1 MGNWFVKSFDNYF
14 KFIDEESSMIVLT
27 SGSVDDSGSVH
38 NVISYNFLSE
48 SVPKYEGIR
57 DSFISSSFFTS
68 SYTGSDEY
76 IETLSIS
83 DWKKLDVNLHKRP
96 VMFVLGRG
104 KRN

>member
-27 SGSVDDSGSVH
+27 SGSIDDSGSVH

-76 IETLSIS
+76 IPQIIS
-83 DWKKLDVNLHKRP
+83 ESLWEEKKTEIKSYIIN
-96 VMFVLGRG
+96 
-104 KRN
+104 NI

>member
-27 SGSVDDSGSVH
+27 SGSTDESGSVD

-57 DSFISSSFFTS
+57 DSFISSSFFTA
-68 SYTGSDEY
+68 SYTGSSEPVPQIISESLWEEKKTELKSY
-76 IETLSIS
+76 IINSL
-83 DWKKLDVNLHKRP
+83 
-96 VMFVLGRG
+96 
-104 KRN
+104 

>member
-1 MGNWFVKSFDNYF
+1 MGNWFIKSFDNYF

-57 DSFISSSFFTS
+57 DSLISSSYFDAE
-68 SYTGSDEY
+68 YTGSTEY
-76 IETLSIS
+76 IPQFIS
-83 DWKKLDVNLHKRP
+83 ESLWEEKKTEIKSYIIN
-96 VMFVLGRG
+96 
-104 KRN
+104 NI

>member
-27 SGSVDDSGSVH
+27 SGSIDDSGSVH

-76 IETLSIS
+76 IPQIIS
-83 DWKKLDVNLHKRP
+83 ESLWEEKKTEIKSYIVN
-96 VMFVLGRG
+96 
-104 KRN
+104 NI

>member
-27 SGSVDDSGSVH
+27 SGSTDESGSVDT
-38 NVISYNFLSE
+38 VIAFNFLSE

-76 IETLSIS
+76 IPQFIS
-83 DWKKLDVNLHKRP
+83 ESLWEEKKTELKSYIVNNL
-96 VMFVLGRG
+96 
-104 KRN
+104 